1 MVYGIAVDVDGMAL
15 RPLDGSRAEER
26 RFVREPRWIVTRWT
40 GFVDG
45 HDRPIYCHDVLAIG
59 GETVKEAATPVLFR
73 KGRYVLLVP
82 WELSELNE
90 RALALYCQPAYIRL
104 TAVIGN
110 TFEPK
115 WAARFGNMPL
125 SHSGKH

>member
-1 MVYGIAVDVDGMAL
+1 MIHDIAVDSDGGAL
-15 RPLDGSRAEER
+15 RLLDKPRGDER
-26 RFVREPRWIVTRWT
+26 RFVREPTWIVTRWT

-45 HDRPIYCHDVLAIG
+45 NDRPIYCHDVLGIG
-59 GETVKEAATPVLFR
+59 GNTDKEAATPVLFR
-73 KGRYVLLVP
+73 KGRYIVLVP

-115 WAARFGNMPL
+115 
-125 SHSGKH
+125 